1 MNKYKVKITH
11 VFAEMLDVAAESE
24 ELAREAAVKQLQSE
38 EHKGR
43 PFYETTLPPEHWA
56 VVTEEDYNQMVEN
69 IKAKIAEQ
77 EVENKI
83 ITPNIIVP

>member
-11 VFAEMLDVAAESE
+11 VFAEVLDIEAESE
-24 ELAREAAVKQLQSE
+24 ELAREAAVNQLQSE

-43 PFYETTLPPEHWA
+43 PFYETTLPAEHWA

-69 IKAKIAEQ
+69 IKTKIAEQ

-83 ITPNIIVP
+83 ITPNIITP